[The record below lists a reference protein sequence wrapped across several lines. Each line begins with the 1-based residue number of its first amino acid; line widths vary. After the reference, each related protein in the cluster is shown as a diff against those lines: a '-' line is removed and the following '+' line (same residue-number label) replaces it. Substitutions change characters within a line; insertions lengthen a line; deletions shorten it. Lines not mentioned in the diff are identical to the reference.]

1 MDRISKEALF
11 SMLDRKAELI
21 YLDVTDSTNNYA
33 RSIALEG
40 ALEGTAVIAERQT
53 QGRGRMGR
61 SFLSESEGGLY
72 FSIILRPRIS
82 PERSIYITV
91 IGALAVAEAIES
103 VCHRECKIKWV
114 NDIYIGDKK
123 VSGILTEG
131 SIDFSRNMLDHAI
144 IGIGVNIEDP
154 QGGFPQE
161 IKDIAGSVCGSCAP
175 RNIKGRLLAEIYNNF
190 FRYYSNIEDGSYM
203 EKYRRR
209 SNMIG
214 KIVDVYRGDEIISG
228 VCIDIDE
235 DANLV
240 IDANGKAIKFNSG
253 DARVKRS

>member
-103 VCHRECKIKWV
+103 VCHRECKIK
-114 NDIYIGDKK
+114 
-123 VSGILTEG
+123 
-131 SIDFSRNMLDHAI
+131 
-144 IGIGVNIEDP
+144 
-154 QGGFPQE
+154 
-161 IKDIAGSVCGSCAP
+161 
-175 RNIKGRLLAEIYNNF
+175 
-190 FRYYSNIEDGSYM
+190 
-203 EKYRRR
+203 
-209 SNMIG
+209 
-214 KIVDVYRGDEIISG
+214 
-228 VCIDIDE
+228 
-235 DANLV
+235 
-240 IDANGKAIKFNSG
+240 
-253 DARVKRS
+253 